1 MAGEVCAKTVQ
12 GDSSVEFGR
21 REHTNL
27 VAKANVLQFESPV
40 LWWRFYYL
48 SVEAST
54 CSEEKFFGISKREI
68 NPKIMI
74 TSV

>member
-27 VAKANVLQFESPV
+27 VAKANVLQVESPDSAQVATGRAEPWSTRAYEQCVIV
-40 LWWRFYYL
+40 LDQD
-48 SVEAST
+48 VV
-54 CSEEKFFGISKREI
+54 I
-68 NPKIMI
+68 
-74 TSV
+74 VV